1 MRKIFQ
7 YILIALSAIT
17 VFTSC
22 NNDDEPEI
30 NTENTDDVQY
40 DENRKILVAYFSA
53 TGNTQRLAQQII
65 SATGADAFRIEAAD
79 PYAENP
85 YDDSDRIQN
94 ESYNNLRPEVAQLP
108 ENIDDYDVIF
118 VGSPIWWH
126 NPAMV
131 VCTFL
136 ESYDLKDKIIVP
148 FFTYGATTY
157 LQQSVDKIYEVT
169 PESIH
174 LPTYT
179 GGGVE
184 AWLRNINIIK

>member
-7 YILIALSAIT
+7 YILIALSAIAI
-17 VFTSC
+17 FTSC
-22 NNDDEPEI
+22 SNNDEPEI

-65 SATGADAFRIEAAD
+65 TATGADAFRIEAAE
-79 PYAENP
+79 PYASNP

-94 ESYNNLRPEVAQLP
+94 ESYNDLRPAVAVLP
-108 ENIDDYDVIF
+108 DNLEEYDVIF

>member
-1 MRKIFQ
+1 MRNLFLTI
-7 YILIALSAIT
+7 IAMLGISVPSAQAK
-17 VFTSC
+17 
-22 NNDDEPEI
+22 D
-30 NTENTDDVQY
+30 
-40 DENRKILVAYFSA
+40 LVAYFSA
-53 TGNTQRLAQQII
+53 QGNTKAMAERIAEL
-65 SATGADAFRIEAAD
+65 TGADIYRIEAAE
-79 PYAENP
+79 PYASNP
-85 YDDSDRIQN
+85 YDDSDKIRN
-94 ESYNNLRPEVAQLP
+94 ESYNDLRPAVAVLP
-108 ENIDDYDVIF
+108 DNIEDYDVIF

-136 ESYDLKDKIIVP
+136 ESYNLKDKIIVP

-157 LQQSVDKIYEVT
+157 LQQSVDKIHEVT